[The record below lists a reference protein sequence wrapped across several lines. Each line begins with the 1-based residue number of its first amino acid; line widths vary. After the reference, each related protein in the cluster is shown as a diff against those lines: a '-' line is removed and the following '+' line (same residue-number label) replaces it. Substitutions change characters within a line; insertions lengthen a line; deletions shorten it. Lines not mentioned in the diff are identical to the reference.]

1 MGQSSDERG
10 RKTQRAGKP
19 RAPGFGSQVT
29 ETKPTG
35 RGLDGL
41 RLIRALHARA
51 LLCQSAGH
59 WRASIVPSRD
69 TDTVP
74 IAL

>member
-1 MGQSSDERG
+1 VGQSSDERG
-10 RKTQRAGKP
+10 RKTHRRVNPEPLGLED
-19 RAPGFGSQVT
+19 QVT
-29 ETKPTG
+29 ETKPAG

-41 RLIRALHARA
+41 RLIRPLHARA